1 MHPEY
6 IFYIFEHY
14 MKGFIILMFM
24 GILFQDTSPVIF
36 NGADTNSLS
45 DWFVVNDGVMGGL
58 SQGSLTLSNAGNI
71 QYTGTVRLENNGGFS
86 SLRHTFKTK
95 EVSKYSF
102 VVLKI
107 KGDGKNY
114 QFRIKSDTSQRFS
127 YITGFKTSGSW
138 ETIKLRLD
146 SFYPSFRGI
155 TLNQPNYPGK
165 VMEEIAILIGNKQ
178 KQSFSL
184 EIEKIY
190 LE

>member
-1 MHPEY
+1 
-6 IFYIFEHY
+6 
-14 MKGFIILMFM
+14 MKRFIILMLM
-24 GILFQDTSPVIF
+24 GILYQDTSPVLF
-36 NGADTNSLS
+36 NGADTNSFYN
-45 DWFVVNDGVMGGL
+45 WFVVDDGVMGGL
-58 SQGSLTLSNAGNI
+58 SQGSLTLNDAGNI

-86 SLRHTFKTK
+86 SIRHTFKTK
-95 EVSKYSF
+95 EVSKYKF
-102 VVLKI
+102 MVLII
-107 KGDGKNY
+107 KGDSKNY

-127 YITGFKTSGSW
+127 YITGFETSGSW

-146 SFYPSFRGI
+146 RFYPSFRGT
-155 TLNQPNYPGK
+155 TLNQHNYPGK